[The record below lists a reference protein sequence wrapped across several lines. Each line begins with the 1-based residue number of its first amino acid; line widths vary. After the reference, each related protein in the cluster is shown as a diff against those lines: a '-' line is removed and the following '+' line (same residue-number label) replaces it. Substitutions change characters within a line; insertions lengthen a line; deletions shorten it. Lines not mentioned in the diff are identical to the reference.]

1 MLEGNEGKDLAYEK
15 KVEFFIEE
23 LKSLI
28 NQCKELN
35 NRPVESNGYKVSF
48 EPETKRYKIVFSN
61 TEIVLAQEN
70 KEGFSI
76 DPESIDLYNQLAEQ
90 AENQGIATL
99 ERPVGLV
106 ESENLRKYLEK
117 EQEKQGKKEQEENE
131 QVSEEEGEENEEEKD
146 DEKPELETDE
156 EKKSDVAKKYNVSS
170 GQTIHIDLKN
180 RKLTKNERLN
190 DLVGL
195 FNEYDDVYVV
205 QGKDEFSYKM
215 VGRKKGEK
223 DYSEIETQENQVY
236 GKNPNVKIKRIDGE
250 QIEEIT
256 PLYANKINNDSMIA
270 YTRDEYGKLAMLY
283 CKREAGKEEY
293 WGTIVPEADT
303 KNVKQGDIEER
314 EFLDSR
320 YNSKHDLSKK
330 AEELEKAQD
339 LDARGVP
346 SEQQGV
352 QLDEIAGSSS
362 ENRENTLE
370 EIVEDLKSRDGIVDE
385 ITVPPGFYEHKAE
398 KILSRLE
405 QARKD
410 GTDLSYEE
418 ALEEVENEGQREQ
431 GGRIPGEGNHKR
443 RE

>member
-76 DPESIDLYNQLAEQ
+76 DPESIDLYNQLVEQ
-90 AENQGIATL
+90 AEEQGIATL
-99 ERPVGLV
+99 EKPVGLV

-117 EQEKQGKKEQEENE
+117 EQEKQVEKEQEENE
-131 QVSEEEGEENEEEKD
+131 EISEEEGEENEEEKD
-146 DEKPELETDE
+146 DEKPELEDDE
-156 EKKSDVAKKYNVSS
+156 EKNAEVAKKYNVNS
-170 GQTIHIDLKN
+170 THVIHIDLRN
-180 RKLTKNERLN
+180 EKLTKDERFK
-190 DLVGL
+190 DLVVWAK
-195 FNEYDDVYVV
+195 EYEDIYIIP
-205 QGKDEFSYKM
+205 GEDEFTYRT

-223 DYSEIETQENQVY
+223 NLSEVKTPEKQSY
-236 GKNPNVKIKRIDGE
+236 GKNPNITIKRIDGE
-250 QIEEIT
+250 QIEEVR
-256 PLYANKINNDSMIA
+256 PLAAYVIDNDSMRAIV
-270 YTRDEYGKLAMLY
+270 RNEYGQIEMLY
-283 CKREAGKEEY
+283 CRREAGKEEY
-293 WGTIVPEADT
+293 WGMVVPEADT
-303 KNVKQGDIEER
+303 KNVIQGEYEER

-330 AEELEKAQD
+330 AEELERAQD

-370 EIVEDLKSRDGIVDE
+370 EIVEDLKRRDGIIDE
-385 ITVPPGFYEHKAE
+385 LTVQPGFYEHKAE

>member
-270 YTRDEYGKLAMLY
+270 YTRDKYGKLAMLY

-314 EFLDSR
+314 ELLDSR

-339 LDARGVP
+339 LEARGAP
-346 SEQQGV
+346 SKEPGIQVYELG
-352 QLDEIAGSSS
+352 
-362 ENRENTLE
+362 NREAILKAY
-370 EIVEDLKSRDGIVDE
+370 IEDLKSRDGIVDE
-385 ITVPPGFYEHKAE
+385 LTRPSGFYEYKAE

-405 QARKD
+405 QAREA
-410 GTDLSYEE
+410 GTNLSYEE
-418 ALEEVENEGQREQ
+418 ALEEVENEGQREK
-431 GGRIPGEGNHKR
+431 GGRTLGEGNHS
-443 RE
+443 EIE

>member
-270 YTRDEYGKLAMLY
+270 YTRDKYGKLAMLY

-314 EFLDSR
+314 ELLDSR

-339 LDARGVP
+339 LEARGAP
-346 SEQQGV
+346 SKEPGIQVYELG
-352 QLDEIAGSSS
+352 
-362 ENRENTLE
+362 NREAILKAY
-370 EIVEDLKSRDGIVDE
+370 IEDLKSRDGIVDE
-385 ITVPPGFYEHKAE
+385 LTRPSGFYEYKAE

-405 QARKD
+405 QAYEA

-431 GGRIPGEGNHKR
+431 GGPMRGEGNHRR

>member
-156 EKKSDVAKKYNVSS
+156 EKKSDIAKKYNVSS

-215 VGRKKGEK
+215 VGRKKEEK

-370 EIVEDLKSRDGIVDE
+370 EIVEDLKSRDGIIDE
-385 ITVPPGFYEHKAE
+385 LTVQPGFYEHKAE